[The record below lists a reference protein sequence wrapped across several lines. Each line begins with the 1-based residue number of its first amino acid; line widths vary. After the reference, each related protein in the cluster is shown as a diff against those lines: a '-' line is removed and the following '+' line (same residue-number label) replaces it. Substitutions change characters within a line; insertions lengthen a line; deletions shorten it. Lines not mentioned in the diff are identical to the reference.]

1 MRHSA
6 QVNKATKLSATKREI
21 KQKKK
26 VRKSFF
32 PFPVRSR
39 EPNKNNGKIEKSKV
53 KFVELTGI
61 KKVRETLRSEK

>member
-6 QVNKATKLSATKREI
+6 QVNKATKLSAAKREI
-21 KQKKK
+21 KLKKK

-39 EPNKNNGKIEKSKV
+39 EPNKKNGKIEKSKV
-53 KFVELTGI
+53 KFVELTRI
-61 KKVRETLRSEK
+61 RKRRQTLRSEK

>member
-6 QVNKATKLSATKREI
+6 QVNKATKLSAAKREI

-32 PFPVRSR
+32 PFPVRSQ

-61 KKVRETLRSEK
+61 KKVRETLKSEK